1 MSAKALLLLGCLAI
15 AGEVLASPPTR
26 LYVRTVPP
34 GAKVTL
40 EGKSLGKSD
49 ALFSVMPG
57 TQTVQVELP
66 GYLPEERRVE
76 IRAEEIT
83 RVELELK
90 RRPEAAGRAGSPSLP
105 SAGGVDAEKKD
116 DAASI
121 AANAYLT
128 NADLPSATRDAMLT
142 VLRQHPIESRWSG
155 RAGTTMFGIAAKR
168 LPTGTVRPRAVPAML
183 ELTHMLAFQELLKAK
198 SLLDRYAATGL
209 TDATTLERAVVESA
223 GKLKV
228 KGQATTVRQGGV
240 VKGDYA
246 VAYVMT
252 EQQAL
257 LAQLL
262 QETELD
268 KVRGAYRDVMHRQ
281 ARELMQRSNWTD
293 ALLLWQHL
301 HKRKL
306 VSQQLYLDAASC
318 FQHLNQVPDM
328 IRVLTEAIDTFGKN
342 ATPEFLEKAGD
353 MALAIDTAQAQTLAE
368 KAYRMASEQLKE
380 TISSGHE
387 HTATADQGQ

>member
-15 AGEVLASPPTR
+15 AGEALASPPTR

-40 EGKSLGKSD
+40 DGKSLGKSD
-49 ALFSVMPG
+49 ALFSVTPG
-57 TQTVQVELP
+57 TQTVQVELA

-105 SAGGVDAEKKD
+105 SAGELDAEKRD

-128 NADLPSATRDAMLT
+128 DADLPAPVRDAMLT
-142 VLRQHPIESRWSG
+142 VLRQHPGESRWSG

-168 LPTGTVRPRAVPAML
+168 LPAGATGQRAVPAVL
-183 ELTHMLAFQELLKAK
+183 ELTHMLALQELLKAK

-209 TDATTLERAVVESA
+209 TDATTLERAVVEAA
-223 GKLKV
+223 GKLNV
-228 KGQATTVRQGGV
+228 KGRASAVLQGGT
-240 VKGDYA
+240 VKADYA
-246 VAYVMT
+246 IAYVMAE
-252 EQQAL
+252 EQGL
-257 LAQLL
+257 LTQLL

-268 KVRGAYRDVMHRQ
+268 KVRTAYRDVMHRQ

-293 ALLLWQHL
+293 ALLLWEHL
-301 HKRKL
+301 HKRQL

-328 IRVLTEAIDTFGKN
+328 IRVLSEAIDTFGKA

-353 MALAIDTAQAQTLAE
+353 MALTVETAQAQTLAE
-368 KAYRMASEQLKE
+368 KAYRTASEQLKE